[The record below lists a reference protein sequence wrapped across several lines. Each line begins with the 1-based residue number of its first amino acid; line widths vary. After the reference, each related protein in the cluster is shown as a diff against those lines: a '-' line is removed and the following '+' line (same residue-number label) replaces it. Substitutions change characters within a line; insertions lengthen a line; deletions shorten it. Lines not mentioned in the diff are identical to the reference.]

1 MVGDFQQVFSEE
13 SGHQGHVIRAILDE
27 TRNVD
32 GAFIS
37 FGKNNMSF
45 QFIDHSVMELPIRE
59 TTEIEIHSKYKYYG
73 NRSWREG
80 NCPVTGTIKSIS
92 NGTYDIEGHIFSKLI
107 KLSETAKRGDS
118 GSIVLSQD
126 DHAIGIVIAGFEGED
141 EIDGYGLAI
150 PIQYILKN
158 LEVDFVLL

>member
-1 MVGDFQQVFSEE
+1 MVGDLQQVFSEE

-27 TRNVD
+27 THNVD

-37 FGKNNMSF
+37 FDKNNMSF

-59 TTEIEIHSKYKYYG
+59 TTDIEVHSKYKYYG

-80 NCPVTGTIKSIS
+80 NCPVTGIIESTDKP
-92 NGTYDIEGHIFSKLI
+92 YVIEGYTFPKLI
-107 KLSETAKRGDS
+107 KLSETAKSGDS
-118 GSIVLSQD
+118 GAIVLSQD
-126 DHAIGIVIAGFEGED
+126 DHAIGIVIARFEGED
-141 EIDGYGLAI
+141 KVDGFGLAI

>member
-37 FGKNNMSF
+37 FDKSNMSF

-59 TTEIEIHSKYKYYG
+59 TTDIEIHSKYKYYG
-73 NRSWREG
+73 NRSWRDG
-80 NCPVTGTIKSIS
+80 NCPVTGTVESIG
-92 NGTYDIEGHIFSKLI
+92 NYDIDGYTFPKLI
-107 KLSETAKRGDS
+107 KLSEAVKGGDS
-118 GSIVLSQD
+118 GAIVLSQD
-126 DHAIGIVIAGFEGED
+126 DHAIGIVIAGLED
-141 EIDGYGLAI
+141 EDEVAGYGLAI
-150 PIQYILKN
+150 PIQDILRN